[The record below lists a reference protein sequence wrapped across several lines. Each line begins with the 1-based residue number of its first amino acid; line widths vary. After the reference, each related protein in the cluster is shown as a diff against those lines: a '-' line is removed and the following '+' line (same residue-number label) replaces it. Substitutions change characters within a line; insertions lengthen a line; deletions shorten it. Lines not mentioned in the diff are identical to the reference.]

1 MKHARGTALGEPI
14 RRLGGIKTY
23 GDRAYARDLPAG
35 AGRHV
40 RPHRAPQSLCSGKHC
55 SFREAWEAEYGGRFE
70 RTRRMRVGLG
80 LVLVVPII
88 SILRGV
94 YPDAPRLIVDAIES
108 AHGLLVSMAHSSS

>member
-1 MKHARGTALGEPI
+1 
-14 RRLGGIKTY
+14 
-23 GDRAYARDLPAG
+23 
-35 AGRHV
+35 
-40 RPHRAPQSLCSGKHC
+40 
-55 SFREAWEAEYGGRFE
+55 
-70 RTRRMRVGLG
+70 MRVGLG